1 MMTMYAPIAFGPL
14 PLLAFQRAQD
24 GHLQLV
30 ASGVPAVSSSMQ
42 LHNLRVLSLKPDIEG
57 GSQGGFPSIRKP
69 ESLGCLGGHFMP
81 TAGCPLSLSTQE
93 CA

>member
-30 ASGVPAVSSSMQ
+30 ASGEPADSSSMCTH
-42 LHNLRVLSLKPDIEG
+42 LYKELLAYV
-57 GSQGGFPSIRKP
+57 
-69 ESLGCLGGHFMP
+69 
-81 TAGCPLSLSTQE
+81 
-93 CA
+93 